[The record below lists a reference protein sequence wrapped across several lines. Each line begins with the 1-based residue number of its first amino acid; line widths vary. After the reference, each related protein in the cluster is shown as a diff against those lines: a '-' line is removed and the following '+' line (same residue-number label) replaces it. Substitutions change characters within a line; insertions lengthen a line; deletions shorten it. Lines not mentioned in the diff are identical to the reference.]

1 NVGHA
6 VRLRDDDVQKAV
18 GGLHRDVPLRV
29 PQGLGIAADVGEG
42 GAQLVGDI
50 GHELLAP
57 LLVAVLLRHVMK
69 HHQHAAAGLVGKRR
83 QKQLQR
89 PVPHL
94 HLRLGVVGSLEGQ
107 GLLEGIDLT
116 EEGIVGSA
124 LRHTAVEHVGG
135 GGIAV
140 DKEAVVVKGHHAV
153 GHVEE
158 QGVQLVPLVLHGGQ
172 RGLKDIGHLVE
183 GAREDADLV
192 SGLHGELAVKVS
204 RGHPLCPG
212 GELFD
217 GAHHGLGQQEAQ
229 QDRDQQAD
237 HQRLHDDE
245 EELGVQVRHCV
256 LVVQD
261 VNDVGVSAP
270 HDGDGCV
277 HIVGGD
283 VAAVSH

>member
-1 NVGHA
+1 
-6 VRLRDDDVQKAV
+6 
-18 GGLHRDVPLRV
+18 
-29 PQGLGIAADVGEG
+29 
-42 GAQLVGDI
+42 
-50 GHELLAP
+50 
-57 LLVAVLLRHVMK
+57 MK

-124 LRHTAVEHVGG
+124 LRHTAMEHIGG

-172 RGLKDIGHLVE
+172 RGLKDISHLVE

-204 RGHPLCPG
+204 R
-212 GELFD
+212 
-217 GAHHGLGQQEAQ
+217 AT
-229 QDRDQQAD
+229 R
-237 HQRLHDDE
+237 
-245 EELGVQVRHCV
+245 
-256 LVVQD
+256 
-261 VNDVGVSAP
+261 SAP
-270 HDGDGCV
+270 
-277 HIVGGD
+277 
-283 VAAVSH
+283 AVSFSMGPTMVLDSRKLNRTEISRPITSACMMMRKSWEFRSVTVSLLSRM